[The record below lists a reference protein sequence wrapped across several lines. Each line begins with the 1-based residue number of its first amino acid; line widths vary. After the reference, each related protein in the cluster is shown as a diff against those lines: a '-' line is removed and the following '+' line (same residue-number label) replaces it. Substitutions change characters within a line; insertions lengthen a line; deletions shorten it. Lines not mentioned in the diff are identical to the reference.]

1 MPLRKG
7 GLRDVNINS
16 MGVHLFMGVYS
27 NIGNILVKIIL
38 GGMGVGGGCTTKVS
52 HIFQNP

>member
-16 MGVHLFMGVYS
+16 MGVNISFHGCIF
-27 NIGNILVKIIL
+27 NIGNSFVKIIL
-38 GGMGVGGGCTTKVS
+38 GGVWVWGGCTTKV
-52 HIFQNP
+52 